1 MALKM
6 NVSVPV
12 VTQSVVFQDAY
23 CSACSISGS
32 KDAMS
37 VNVEMRTERGGDVI
51 LMRSYAFPYD
61 LAVSDNA
68 FRQAY
73 IYLKTL
79 PDFAGATDC

>member
-12 VTQSVVFQDAY
+12 VTQSVVFEDAY
-23 CSACSISGS
+23 CTAASIVGS
-32 KDAMS
+32 KDSMS
-37 VNVEMRTERGGDVI
+37 VSVEMRTVRGGDVI

-61 LAVSDNA
+61 LAGADNA

-73 IYLKTL
+73 LHLKTL
-79 PDFAGATDC
+79 PEFANAVDC